1 MSHESAEKIGTTTF
15 IYNGK
20 PAYINICKPV
30 KKWADSDEFTCS
42 FSIDLEGVSYKAE
55 NIGYDSMQSIILALS
70 SIGQYISESPD
81 INSDLIEW
89 PGGEMKFPIF

>member
-1 MSHESAEKIGTTTF
+1 MSHEPAETIGTTTF

-20 PAYINICKPV
+20 PAHINIYKPI
-30 KKWADSDEFTCS
+30 KKWDDGDEFSCS
-42 FSIDLEGVSYKAE
+42 FSIYFGESSYNAE

-70 SIGQYISESPD
+70 SIGHYLSESPD